1 MSRACEPFTS
11 QARRT
16 VSATSLDLSFRDLG
30 TKPEGSYRNCNDILP
45 AFQSPTCDDPG
56 LCLMREPSTSHGPE
70 QYVSLAADAHGPPS
84 SPSVHGLQ
92 RWLAPAS
99 LLLSSLFFQ
108 NAGLYSATCE
118 YVRWTDET
126 FAKMAGQ
133 ETAGMVPIEAEA
145 LEDPVHRLL
154 KASRLADSLEGLSWS
169 PEIWVDLMADCVII
183 FLLCWLVRKNDLQTW
198 THLALSASLLA
209 VLKGFLAWSTVLPN
223 AAGWGACKES
233 LGLDGLMY
241 FRRQNTGSLGLM
253 DSLIDISL
261 LTIQSLWLL
270 GRAAPQQIC
279 SDTMFCCS
287 TSSLT
292 LVCLSA
298 YETVARSVDE
308 LRPERRATVMG
319 LFGLILCAIV
329 LADITLAIGS
339 KLHYSLDV
347 IAAVPLSFLVYGNPA
362 LALMAQ
368 DWADPVAV
376 EVKKDPTGAP
386 RFPPDLGFVSVAPC
400 CLPFADA
407 AGTYYL
413 QDRDWD
419 FSPYSWTA
427 ERQRQHYRRKS
438 EIQAMLEA
446 ISHVRFLVFDEVM
459 QPYSTYLG
467 LPRVE
472 IRLYRMLRLRK

>member
-1 MSRACEPFTS
+1 
-11 QARRT
+11 
-16 VSATSLDLSFRDLG
+16 
-30 TKPEGSYRNCNDILP
+30 
-45 AFQSPTCDDPG
+45 
-56 LCLMREPSTSHGPE
+56 MREPNTSHGPE
-70 QYVSLAADAHGPPS
+70 QYVSLAASHGAASSPS
-84 SPSVHGLQ
+84 SPSSVGLQ

-99 LLLSSLFFQ
+99 LLLSALFFQ

-126 FAKMAGQ
+126 LAKLAGQ
-133 ETAGMVPIEAEA
+133 ETVVAIEADA

-154 KASRLADSLEGLSWS
+154 KASKLADSLEGLSWS

-233 LGLDGLMY
+233 LGLDGLLY
-241 FRRQNTGSLGLM
+241 FRRQNTGGLGLM

-400 CLPFADA
+400 CLPFADV

-446 ISHVRFLVFDEVM
+446 TRRRCEDLTLLLQSGKRAAEHVLEERRKEVDRRVAEVCSI
-459 QPYSTYLG
+459 QERELADAKSALEADREVLAALKSKLASTSA
-467 LPRVE
+467 PHE
-472 IRLYRMLRLRK
+472 